1 MRWSPTCL
9 VWDDLCVIFGKCQQI
24 VGVLKYGEGFE
35 KKKHDQIAVPSDM
48 KYFDQKNIFLKSK
61 HHHWCIRTLVTKSN
75 QNYNKIPSLSLCIT
89 TI

>member
-35 KKKHDQIAVPSDM
+35 KKKQHQIGAPATN
-48 KYFDQKNIFLKSK
+48 KILTKKIFF
-61 HHHWCIRTLVTKSN
+61 RN
-75 QNYNKIPSLSLCIT
+75 QNIIIGVYAH
-89 TI
+89 